1 MMPTGDLKPPGLI
14 SDFFVGASPFFAN
27 GDSLRDF
34 RVEVMCENIISTYIY
49 TQVYFIEVN
58 LVIDERIF
66 FLTLNANCS
75 VVASE
80 QFN

>member
-14 SDFFVGASPFFAN
+14 SDFFVCASPFFAN

-34 RVEVMCENIISTYIY
+34 RVEDVCENIMSTSIY

-66 FLTLNANCS
+66 F
-75 VVASE
+75 
-80 QFN
+80 